1 MKIVAAILGV
11 IVVGA
16 LFFYGWHTP
25 KTETAVKPAASV
37 SPVVPPGVTVAGDE
51 LGQQL
56 FKDNCAACHGVN
68 GTGSENGPPFMHKV
82 YEPNHHGDMAFQLAA
97 KNGVRAHHWNFGNM
111 PPVAGVTEQEVTEI
125 TKFIRKLQ
133 KANGIF

>member
-25 KTETAVKPAASV
+25 KPETAVKPDASV
-37 SPVVPPGVTVAGDE
+37 SPAASPAVTVAGDE

-68 GTGSENGPPFMHKV
+68 GTGSENGPPFMHKI

-97 KNGVRAHHWNFGNM
+97 KNGVRAHHWKFGNM
-111 PPVAGVTEQEVTEI
+111 PPVAGVTEREVAEI